1 MNLGLDKTHMK
12 RNPSSWLWLAI
23 ALVGAALVAS
33 SFIMVAWLKLDPCP
47 LCIAQR
53 TLFMLMG
60 VMGLVAFFAHRNLA
74 GRIAGG
80 LTVLTALSGAAVAG
94 YQVWMQHQ
102 PAHMFSCGA
111 DTNFVED
118 IVYWLGK
125 QVPVLFDAPG
135 VCQDTALLILGYSL
149 AVWALVAF
157 AACAVLGAWVLLF
170 RGHSRT

>member
-1 MNLGLDKTHMK
+1 MK
-12 RNPSSWLWLAI
+12 RIPTSLFWLAI
-23 ALVGAALVAS
+23 ALAGIGLTAG
-33 SFIMVAWLKLDPCP
+33 SFIMVAWLNLQPCP

-60 VMGLVAFFAHRNLA
+60 VVALVAFFVHRNVF

-80 LTVLTALSGAAVAG
+80 LTVLTALTGAGVAG

-118 IVYWLGK
+118 IVYWLGR

-135 VCQDTALLILGYSL
+135 ECQDTALLILGQSL
-149 AVWALVAF
+149 ALWALVAF
-157 AACAVLGAWVLLF
+157 AATALLGVWALL
-170 RGHSRT
+170 RGGNSRNQFH

>member
-1 MNLGLDKTHMK
+1 MK
-12 RNPSSWLWLAI
+12 RIPTSLLWLAI
-23 ALVGAALVAS
+23 ALVGMALVAG
-33 SFIMVAWLKLDPCP
+33 SFIMVAWLKLQPCP

-60 VMGLVAFFAHRNLA
+60 VVALVAFFTHRNLA

-102 PAHMFSCGA
+102 PANMFSCGA

-118 IVYWLGK
+118 IVYWLGQ
-125 QVPVLFDAPG
+125 QVPVLFDSPG
-135 VCQDTALLILGYSL
+135 VCQETALLIFGYSL

-157 AACAVLGAWVLLF
+157 SASALLGGWALL
-170 RGHSRT
+170 RSGRSRT

>member
-1 MNLGLDKTHMK
+1 MK
-12 RNPSSWLWLAI
+12 RVPTSILWLAI
-23 ALVGAALVAS
+23 ALVGIALVAG
-33 SFIMVAWLKLDPCP
+33 SFIMVAWLKLQPCP

-60 VMGLVAFFAHRNLA
+60 MVALVAFFAHRNIA

-94 YQVWMQHQ
+94 YQVWLQHQ
-102 PAHMFSCGA
+102 PAHMFSCAG
-111 DTNFVED
+111 DTNFIED

-125 QVPVLFDAPG
+125 QAPVLFDAPG
-135 VCQDTALLILGYSL
+135 VCQDTALLIFGQSL

-157 AACAVLGAWVLLF
+157 AACALLGLWALL
-170 RGHSRT
+170 RRDPANLVRAKDAQLE

>member
-1 MNLGLDKTHMK
+1 MK
-12 RNPSSWLWLAI
+12 RIPSSLFWLAI
-23 ALVGAALVAS
+23 ALAGIGLTVS
-33 SFIMVAWLKLDPCP
+33 SFLMVAFMKLQPCP

-60 VMGLVAFFAHRNLA
+60 MVALVAFFAHRNLA
-74 GRIAGG
+74 GKIAGG

-102 PAHMFSCGA
+102 PAHKFSCAG

-125 QVPVLFDAPG
+125 QSPALFDAPG
-135 VCQDTALLILGYSL
+135 VCQDTSLLILGQSL

-157 AACAVLGAWVLLF
+157 AACALLGLWALL
-170 RGHSRT
+170 RRVA

>member
-1 MNLGLDKTHMK
+1 MK
-12 RNPSSWLWLAI
+12 RIPTSLFWLAI
-23 ALVGAALVAS
+23 ALAGMALVAA
-33 SFIMVAWLKLDPCP
+33 SFLMVAFMKLQPCP

-60 VMGLVAFFAHRNLA
+60 VVALVAFFARRNLA

-80 LTVLTALSGAAVAG
+80 LTVLTALSGAGVAG

-135 VCQDTALLILGYSL
+135 VCQDTALLIFGQSL

-157 AACAVLGAWVLLF
+157 AASAVLGLWALL
-170 RGHSRT
+170 RKGTART